1 VSSKRTVRIFLC
13 DGVHVRRRA
22 RFDGIALQ
30 AFLVSDT
37 PTVVYTVPTQNHVRI
52 GGQFTWVKQLHE
64 TNLVLHLNH
73 AGVGE
78 RRGMTEDLMG

>member
-1 VSSKRTVRIFLC
+1 MSSKRAVRIFLR

-37 PTVVYTVPTQNHVRI
+37 PTVVHTIPTQNHVRI
-52 GGQFTWVKQLHE
+52 GGQFTWAKQLHE
-64 TNLVLHLNH
+64 TDLVLHFNH
-73 AGVGE
+73 AVGE
-78 RRGMTEDLMG
+78 RRGMTEVLMG